1 MLNHKVA
8 GKGTLIVFLHGFLE
22 SMEMW
27 KNISNETIGFKKLLI
42 DLPGHGESSFTP
54 PLSDPCLSYPVK
66 EILSLI
72 NSLDIDR
79 YHVVGHSL
87 GGYVALRIK
96 EEDARCEKVVL
107 LNSNNWEDN
116 ASKKKDRIRV
126 ADLVF
131 KSKNLFINQ
140 AVPSL
145 FSNPKKNKVDILN
158 LIKKAKTYSSECIAY
173 YSLAMRNRKAF
184 SINDENYFMIHGE
197 FDETISK
204 EELNKAKLMFKT
216 RLYFLKTGHMSAYE
230 SPVELNKI
238 LCQILVD

>member
-1 MLNHKVA
+1 MLNHKVV

-27 KNISNETIGFKKLLI
+27 ENISNKTVDFKKLLI
-42 DLPGHGESSFTP
+42 DLPGHGGSSFNP
-54 PLSDPCLSYPVK
+54 PPSAPCLSYPVK
-66 EILSLI
+66 AILSLI
-72 NSLDIDR
+72 NSLDVDR

-96 EEDARCEKVVL
+96 KEDPRCEKVVL

-116 ASKKKDRIRV
+116 EKKKKDRIRI
-126 ADLVF
+126 ADVVF

-145 FSNPKKNKVDILN
+145 FSNPKKNNLEILN
-158 LIKKAKTYSSECIAY
+158 LLKKAKTYSSECIAY
-173 YSLAMRNRKAF
+173 YSLAMRNRKSF
-184 SINDENYFMIHGE
+184 SINNENYFMIHGE
-197 FDETISK
+197 FDKTISK
-204 EELNKAKLMFKT
+204 EELNKAKLTFRN
-216 RLYFLKTGHMSAYE
+216 RLYFLKSGHMSTYE
-230 SPVELNKI
+230 SPIELNKI